1 MGIRRGSK
9 DPEPLLDRIAPFL
22 CTRVNL
28 TWTMNPIFRIVSH
41 FQPVRDPTRQPTQC
55 EHHREHLG
63 HMTDSLGAI
72 LGAEAMLGITCG
84 GVLGGVQELEDGPGL
99 SVWAASMP
107 GVTIRPFR

>member
-63 HMTDSLGAI
+63 WNTDSSVHDARIKVDIWIQVPVDKVGIIERRFFKTTSNFEQGI
-72 LGAEAMLGITCG
+72 LHSQMIE
-84 GVLGGVQELEDGPGL
+84 
-99 SVWAASMP
+99 
-107 GVTIRPFR
+107 